1 MILTFTFVTSLWNR
15 SACYRM
21 PLGLPKTEK
30 PPGRVP
36 TSPSSLPLITDLFS
50 PVPRHLLLLCFYMSA
65 YAFMTWLAKMD
76 GQACKCPPTS
86 CFYRMKR
93 KVRQRS
99 FLGRT
104 SANGQEPC
112 EQVPTDERQE
122 SEAGTRPDASGPS
135 PGPGTSSGEGSCLS
149 GQLAVVEVISVTF
162 LKRWQYIIQ
171 APTKRQIFD
180 KALKVHVQN
189 NEKRKPNRSQLFMC
203 LQYRP
208 VACKIKTKI

>member
-30 PPGRVP
+30 PAGRVP

-93 KVRQRS
+93 KMRQRS

-122 SEAGTRPDASGPS
+122 SEAGTRPDGVWTFAR
-135 PGPGTSSGEGSCLS
+135 PGDVKWRRLLPLGSIGGGRSNLCYIPKKMTVYHTSAYEKTNL
-149 GQLAVVEVISVTF
+149 
-162 LKRWQYIIQ
+162 WQGIESSRPKQ
-171 APTKRQIFD
+171 R
-180 KALKVHVQN
+180 
-189 NEKRKPNRSQLFMC
+189 EK
-203 LQYRP
+203 
-208 VACKIKTKI
+208 KTKQVAAAIYVSAIPTSRL